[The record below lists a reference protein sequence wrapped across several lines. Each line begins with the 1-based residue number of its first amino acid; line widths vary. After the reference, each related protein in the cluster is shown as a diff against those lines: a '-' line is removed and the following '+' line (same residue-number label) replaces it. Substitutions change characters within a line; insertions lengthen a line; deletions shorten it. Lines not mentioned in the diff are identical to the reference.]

1 MRKVCS
7 WIFVSMLVVV
17 CAGCGRAGDEVPPVA
32 SPSAK
37 FNTTRPPL
45 GSPIEVSYRW
55 VVEPHARFDQDYRV
69 MVHFLDSDEELMWT
83 DDHLP
88 PKPTTQWKAGET
100 VEYTRTMFVPIYP
113 YIGKATVVVGLYSVT
128 TQTRLPLIGEDRGQ
142 RSYKVADIQLLP
154 QTENVFVIYKDGW
167 HPAEVAEDNPA
178 VDWQWTK
185 KDSVLAF
192 RNPKRDC
199 LLYLSLDGQP
209 SGLPDPQTLTISI
222 GGQTLDSFGVG
233 RDQILRKTPITTAQ
247 LGTAD
252 MVELR
257 LQVDKTIVPAALP
270 GAKSRDPRDLGVR
283 VFHAFVEPK

>member
-1 MRKVCS
+1 MKKVVS
-7 WIFVSMLVVV
+7 RIFASILVVV
-17 CAGCGRAGDEVPPVA
+17 CTGCGRSRDETPPVA
-32 SPSAK
+32 SVSAK

-45 GSPIEVSYRW
+45 GSPIEVTYRW
-55 VVEPHARFDQDYRV
+55 VVEPNARFDEDYRV

-88 PKPTTQWKAGET
+88 PKPTTQWKAGQT

-113 YIGKATVVVGLYSVT
+113 YIGKATAVVGLYSIKT
-128 TQTRLPLIGEDRGQ
+128 ATRLPLTGEDRGQ

-154 QTENVFVIYKDGW
+154 QTENVFVIFNDGW

-185 KDSVLAF
+185 KDSGLTF

-209 SGLPDPQTLTISI
+209 SGLPEPQTVTIVI
-222 GGQTLDSFGVG
+222 GGQPLDTFSVG
-233 RDQILRKTPITTAQ
+233 HDQVLRKTPITAAQ
-247 LGTAD
+247 LGTSD
-252 MVELR
+252 MVDLR
-257 LQVDKTIVPAALP
+257 LQVDKTVVPASLP
-270 GAKSRDPRDLGVR
+270 GAKSRDPRELGVR
-283 VFHAFVEPK
+283 VFHAFVEAK